1 MLGNQLRELVTSI
14 VATAAKLKNDFTDE
28 KQAPVNY
35 ACIFAQSE
43 NEFQSFTKV
52 VEGLGRIIHRTASVP
67 VYFINGLETIS
78 GILRILKIRMP
89 DPGRPERG
97 DADFTVRDYKLFKAA
112 YLKRPGFKLI
122 ERPNMEIIELMQA
135 GYDVRAYFS
144 DPPLIKV
151 LGIE

>member
-1 MLGNQLRELVTSI
+1 MLGNQLRKLVTSI

-52 VEGLGRIIHRTASVP
+52 VEGLGQIVHRTASGL

-78 GILRILKIRMP
+78 GILRILKIRTP
-89 DPGRPERG
+89 DPNRPERG
-97 DADFTVRDYKLFKAA
+97 DADFTVRDYKLW
-112 YLKRPGFKLI
+112 L
-122 ERPNMEIIELMQA
+122 
-135 GYDVRAYFS
+135 
-144 DPPLIKV
+144 
-151 LGIE
+151 